1 MTLTAWIDILGAT
14 MLGRAPQFA
23 DTYRE
28 KHLSCGASGL
38 RELMGCDDRVMYLI
52 SEIACLESLRD
63 QGMLTD
69 MDLCI
74 HVESLAQQIDLTEDA
89 SATAAGAGASE
100 GLMPVVQN
108 GAVDPR
114 ALTAAMTSAFRSAA
128 RIYLCGLVPGFDRTQ
143 PQVTHLLDKLTA
155 CLETIPGGP
164 DGFDRSLVW
173 VLLVAGSVAG
183 PASRF
188 RAFFRDR
195 CARLGEDASYGSF
208 GRMERVLAEVWA
220 IQDHNAADT
229 HWRAVMA
236 AKGWDCLLV

>member
-1 MTLTAWIDILGAT
+1 

-38 RELMGCDDRVMYLI
+38 RELMGCEDRVMYLI

-63 QGMLTD
+63 QGMLSD

-74 HVESLAQQIDLTEDA
+74 HVESLAHQIDLTEDA
-89 SATAAGAGASE
+89 NAAAAQAGSE
-100 GLMPVVQN
+100 GLTPVLQN
-108 GAVDPR
+108 GVVDPR
-114 ALTAAMTSAFRSAA
+114 ALTAAMTAAFRSAA
-128 RIYLCGLVPGFDRTQ
+128 RIYLCSLVPGFDRTQ
-143 PQVTHLLDKLTA
+143 PQVAHLLDKLTA
-155 CLETIPGGP
+155 CLEIIPGGP

-183 PASRF
+183 PTSRF

-195 CARLGEDASYGSF
+195 CARLGEDARFGSF

-220 IQDHNAADT
+220 IHDNHAGDA

-236 AKGWDCLLV
+236 AKGWDCLLL